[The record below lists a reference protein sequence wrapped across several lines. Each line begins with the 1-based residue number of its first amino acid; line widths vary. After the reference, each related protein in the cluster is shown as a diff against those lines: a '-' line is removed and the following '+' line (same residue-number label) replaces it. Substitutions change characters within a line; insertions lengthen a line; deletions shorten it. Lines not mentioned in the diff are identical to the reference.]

1 MRHKFVSNFFELL
14 TLNPPPPRPV
24 TLGENTPTTCE
35 GGIKG
40 GSKSCRWPIA
50 IAWVSWLRTPIIRIE
65 SLRGSKYIF
74 KCEKKYLVVNSYG
87 EKKMFARVVCFLL
100 TQRNSIYFCCIGY

>member
-14 TLNPPPPRPV
+14 NPHPPPPPRPV
-24 TLGENTPTTCE
+24 TLGENTPTNVR
-35 GGIKG
+35 GVKR
-40 GSKSCRWPIA
+40 GSKNCRWPIA

-74 KCEKKYLVVNSYG
+74 KCEKKYLVNS
-87 EKKMFARVVCFLL
+87 
-100 TQRNSIYFCCIGY
+100 